1 MKSYLSGFACA
12 CLVWFC
18 CTASAGA
25 QQPADAPEAGA
36 KKAGQEALPTNAQQ
50 PAAPPAAG
58 APQAPDRLPVPDQQD
73 EPGLQGGS
81 TLMTVPELPKI
92 PDVRMPGEQ
101 GISLGMSLW
110 FANSKPGL
118 EKGSFPYAYPGNIDL
133 QGKPKVD
140 QGFEAG
146 VALGLHNV
154 LRVSFFQTRASGN
167 INAPSELGLITQ
179 VYLQG
184 DYLATDY
191 HLQSVKLSFD
201 YLTWPY
207 PVKTSRFRLKTLWQV
222 QYLRVRVGFDA
233 PYLAI
238 TDSLGNPLTDSSGN
252 LLSYATE
259 KTYQFY
265 LPEVGLGVQEWV
277 KPGFRLEAS
286 GSGFSIPHHQNS
298 WNFETSANFRA
309 SHYELRV
316 GVRGYH
322 FRTSAQQDFWV
333 RGTMVGPFFGLRWY
347 SDEMKK

>member
-12 CLVWFC
+12 CLVWSC
-18 CTASAGA
+18 CTAPAGA
-25 QQPADAPEAGA
+25 QQPA
-36 KKAGQEALPTNAQQ
+36 
-50 PAAPPAAG
+50 AAPAAG
-58 APQAPDRLPVPDQQD
+58 APQAPDRQTPPRQD
-73 EPGLQGGS
+73 EPSQEPEKGS
-81 TLMTVPELPKI
+81 SLMSVPELPKI
-92 PDVRMPGEQ
+92 PDVRMPGER

-118 EKGSFPYAYPGNIDL
+118 EKGSFPYVYPGNIDL

-140 QGFEAG
+140 QGFDVG
-146 VALGLHNV
+146 VALGLHNT
-154 LRVSFFQTRASGN
+154 LRLSVFQTRASGN
-167 INAPSELGLITQ
+167 IAAPTELGLITQ
-179 VYLQG
+179 VYLKG
-184 DYLATDY
+184 DYLTTDY

-207 PVKTSRFRLKTLWQV
+207 PVKTSRFRLKSLWQV
-222 QYLRVRVGFDA
+222 QYMRVRVGFDA
-233 PYLAI
+233 PYLPI
-238 TDSLGNPLTDSSGN
+238 TDSLGNPLTDSGGN
-252 LLSYATE
+252 LLSYATQ

-298 WNFETSANFRA
+298 WNFEASANFRA
-309 SHYELRV
+309 SHYELRA

-333 RGTMVGPFFGLRWY
+333 RGTMIGPFFGLRWY
-347 SDEMKK
+347 SDQMTK